1 MDKIILEGEG
11 GDRLELY
18 ILESTRLAGKD
29 YILCTDVENG
39 DGDCYILKDVS
50 DETDEEACYEPVED
64 EKELDYVLT
73 VFTELMDDVD
83 IEFE

>member
-1 MDKIILEGEG
+1 MDKLILEGEG
-11 GDRLELY
+11 GDRLELF

-29 YILCTDVENG
+29 YILATDVENG

-50 DETDEEACYEPVED
+50 APEDEDACYEPVED
-64 EKELDYVLT
+64 EKELDYLLN

-83 IEFE
+83 IEF